1 MLILGVDY
9 LGYAFLLFQEENSVH
24 KLVLACVSEGD
35 KMFTYINYMS
45 ATGPVRK
52 KVSWLQAIVTPST
65 GCNRVGCLMVLTC
78 HLHLN
83 QCTLSST
90 CPHQHDSAYSVCT
103 QVQIK
108 PWRIADSCHTSGS
121 GQSIDCRKA
130 VFVGGVPRPL
140 RACELAEVMTDREV
154 SNSFIW
160 LVTVTSSKCAGELV
174 TIMDSTYPMQQK
186 S

>member
-90 CPHQHDSAYSVCT
+90 CPHQHDSAYSVYT
-103 QVQIK
+103 
-108 PWRIADSCHTSGS
+108 GS
-121 GQSIDCRKA
+121 NQALAYCRQL
-130 VFVGGVPRPL
+130 PY
-140 RACELAEVMTDREV
+140 
-154 SNSFIW
+154 IW
-160 LVTVTSSKCAGELV
+160 LWSVN
-174 TIMDSTYPMQQK
+174 
-186 S
+186 